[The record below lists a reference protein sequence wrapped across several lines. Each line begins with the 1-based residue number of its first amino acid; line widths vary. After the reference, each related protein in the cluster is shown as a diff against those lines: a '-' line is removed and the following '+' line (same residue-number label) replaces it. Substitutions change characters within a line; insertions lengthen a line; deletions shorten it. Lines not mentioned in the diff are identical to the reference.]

1 MTMAMMSVSSEFPTT
16 TSFSGEL
23 SPTTSF
29 GLVPPP
35 ATSFSG
41 SRSNSQLLPTTSVSE
56 GFSSAREIATT
67 EDRLAATRD
76 TDGAMSIQLL
86 QPRNGR
92 YLGWISRFP
101 ECKSGVGVMI
111 YGTLR
116 ISLSLMASST
126 FGVGSV
132 VFLGPLQ
139 APSLTEFHYARVV
152 SVSGTAAQ
160 IALID
165 PDGVDEDPVETVD
178 VAVLQRRRV
187 DDAEKEM

>member
-1 MTMAMMSVSSEFPTT
+1 MAMMSVSSEFPTT

-76 TDGAMSIQLL
+76 TD
-86 QPRNGR
+86 
-92 YLGWISRFP
+92 
-101 ECKSGVGVMI
+101 
-111 YGTLR
+111 LR

-152 SVSGTAAQ
+152 SVIGTAAQ